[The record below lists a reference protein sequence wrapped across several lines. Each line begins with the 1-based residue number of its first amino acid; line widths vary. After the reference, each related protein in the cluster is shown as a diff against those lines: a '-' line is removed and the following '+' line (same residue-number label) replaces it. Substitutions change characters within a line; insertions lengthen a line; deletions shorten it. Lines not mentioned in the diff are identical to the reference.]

1 MFGMFEHS
9 GPYCHVPSEWRLM
22 SQKVTI
28 RLPEDSLAQ
37 LRQELDNFNT
47 ETARFQ
53 YLVQLYFDWKELGAV
68 APNPPEPDAGN
79 QCGSGD

>member
-1 MFGMFEHS
+1 
-9 GPYCHVPSEWRLM
+9 M
-22 SQKVTI
+22 SQKITI
-28 RLPEDSLAQ
+28 RLPEDSLEQ

-68 APNPPEPDAGN
+68 GPNPPEPDAGD
-79 QCGSGD
+79 QCGSGG